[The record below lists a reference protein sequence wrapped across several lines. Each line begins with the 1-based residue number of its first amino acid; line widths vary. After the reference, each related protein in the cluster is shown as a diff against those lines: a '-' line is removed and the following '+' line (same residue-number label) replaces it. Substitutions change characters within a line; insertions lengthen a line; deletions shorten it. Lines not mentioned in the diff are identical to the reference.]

1 MVATETPI
9 LPSQTTGFG
18 KRELF
23 KVLFKVEM
31 SNNSLYKERTV
42 HNILQT
48 EEQLQTSSQRY
59 FGWKLTDSDTQH
71 STWVYTQIN
80 VERLRKYLFQLPPWI
95 TLENI
100 LMVVVL
106 AVAGMLQYAHKSLLA

>member
-1 MVATETPI
+1 MYEVNVVAAAASSEA
-9 LPSQTTGFG
+9 
-18 KRELF
+18 KLF
-23 KVLFKVEM
+23 
-31 SNNSLYKERTV
+31 
-42 HNILQT
+42 T

-59 FGWKLTDSDTQH
+59 VGWKLTDSDTQH
-71 STWVYTQIN
+71 STWVYTQIY

-106 AVAGMLQYAHKSLLA
+106 AVAGMLQYSHKSILA